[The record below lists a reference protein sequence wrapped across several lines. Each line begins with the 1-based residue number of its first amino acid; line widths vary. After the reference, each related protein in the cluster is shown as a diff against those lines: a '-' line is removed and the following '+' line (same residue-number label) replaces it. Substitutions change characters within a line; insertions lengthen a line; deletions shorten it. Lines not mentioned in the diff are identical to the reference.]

1 MHLRCG
7 SPQTMRCTPLSR
19 PTPAV
24 LLNVTHIV
32 SGQAAS
38 RSSCYFQ
45 ARSHSRLQD
54 VYLPQKLDASHH
66 LPHPYNAGTRGLVLH
81 LHRSTALGDRLPGHE
96 LSLSLPPV
104 LRSLLYVEVWLNFLP
119 KIDGW
124 RMTLAHRLQHLED
137 TDARAMFLGPGV
149 GCMPFLYRINPGRL
163 DTPPPPACLP
173 GLKINFISP
182 TFQRTHRVS
191 STPCPSDSR
200 RPAGVWMYTPTS
212 TIAPGIYTPTG
223 IPPHSEC
230 LPVRFV
236 PQAPFSFH
244 PFPSFLP
251 HPPIHFTQTDL
262 ANIALPKAKCWEK
275 HGSPPLHPVSSFV
288 VLVHGRLLSEKNL
301 GLLVHAFACLPA

>member
-1 MHLRCG
+1 MALDD
-7 SPQTMRCTPLSR
+7 QPLIR
-19 PTPAV
+19 TCIFV

-200 RPAGVWMYTPTS
+200 RPAGT
-212 TIAPGIYTPTG
+212 
-223 IPPHSEC
+223 
-230 LPVRFV
+230 
-236 PQAPFSFH
+236 APFDPELPYKSADTC
-244 PFPSFLP
+244 PSVGRNMGRLP
-251 HPPIHFTQTDL
+251 ST
-262 ANIALPKAKCWEK
+262 
-275 HGSPPLHPVSSFV
+275 PVSSFV